1 MQIAFCHRRSSA
13 NCRRVENEMLVK
25 ATDVELGV
33 RIMRPALTFIS
44 TSIKMGKKNCLGSDF
59 KLTIREIGCMCIEAS
74 HM

>member
-1 MQIAFCHRRSSA
+1 MKCLLKLLM
-13 NCRRVENEMLVK
+13 MLK
-25 ATDVELGV
+25 GALGV

-44 TSIKMGKKNCLGSDF
+44 TWAKKNCLGSDF